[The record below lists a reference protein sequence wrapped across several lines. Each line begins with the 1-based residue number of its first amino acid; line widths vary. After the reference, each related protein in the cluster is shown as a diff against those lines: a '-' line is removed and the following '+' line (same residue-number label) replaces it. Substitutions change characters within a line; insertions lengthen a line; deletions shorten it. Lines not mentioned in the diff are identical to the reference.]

1 MQLGDSQPD
10 NHLFSMGP
18 AAELHPKTKNTP
30 TQMGLTAMTPA
41 VSLPTITRPFSVKKR
56 SCEIGFLFLTRHQSP
71 FLIQIFES
79 FCAGRKKRYLKL
91 ILWMCGGFEHKS
103 QIQVKFRKQLRFCH

>member
-1 MQLGDSQPD
+1 MVQLGDSQPD

-18 AAELHPKTKNTP
+18 AAQLHPKMKNTP

-41 VSLPTITRPFSVKKR
+41 VSLPTITRPFSVKKKR

-71 FLIQIFES
+71 FPIQIFES
-79 FCAGRKKRYLKL
+79 FCAGRKKKVFKAYFVDVWGLRT
-91 ILWMCGGFEHKS
+91 
-103 QIQVKFRKQLRFCH
+103 QVTNTS